1 MTGNQTNQ
9 TIVFAFLSGWPRR
22 ASFYISVG
30 DAVRCGAVGLVH
42 FFESLLPS
50 CGLSLVAAR
59 CEICKAFLQLRKI
72 WGIHCFLSQMSNAI
86 FSLKLYYSLS
96 CCLF

>member
-9 TIVFAFLSGWPRR
+9 TIVFAFLSGWPTL
-22 ASFYISVG
+22 ALFYISVG

-50 CGLSLVAAR
+50 CGSSLVAAR
-59 CEICKAFLQLRKI
+59 CEICKAFFCNFGVYIVFISDEQCYILIKVVLFTQL
-72 WGIHCFLSQMSNAI
+72 LSV
-86 FSLKLYYSLS
+86 LV
-96 CCLF
+96 